1 MRESGRGGGAR
12 EVYTGGRCPGRWAR
26 KGGERVIPGQA
37 MSRGAG

>member
-1 MRESGRGGGAR
+1 MWESVRGRGAR
-12 EVYTGGRCPGRWAR
+12 EVYTGGRRPRRWAR